1 MMSTLNA
8 REKQLIERLMSLRDR
23 YSQGKIDG
31 TTYTRR
37 VLDVKILLAQER
49 VAKLFRESA

>member
-8 REKQLIERLMSLRDR
+8 RERQLIERLMSLRDR